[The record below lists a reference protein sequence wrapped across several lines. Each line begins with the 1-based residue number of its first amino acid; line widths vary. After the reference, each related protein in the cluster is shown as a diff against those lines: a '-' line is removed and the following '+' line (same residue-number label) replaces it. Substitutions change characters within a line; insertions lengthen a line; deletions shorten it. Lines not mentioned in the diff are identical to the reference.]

1 MLALQGV
8 HGACHRQVG
17 FTRAGWA
24 DAEVDVVVEDGFDVA
39 LLICAAWAN
48 HALAGA
54 QGDAG
59 FDGRVAHFLDAGLL
73 QKQVHQLGRQFG
85 VFGFAVQAAQQLFG
99 CAGLASGADQF
110 ELVAAVA
117 QLDAQALFDQAQ
129 VLIKLAAQVSEA
141 ASLKGFKDKAEW
153 FYGCVQGRV
162 MAASRL
168 G

>member
-1 MLALQGV
+1 MEGE
-8 HGACHRQVG
+8 GNGEVG
-17 FTRAGWA
+17 FAGTGRA
-24 DAEVDVVVEDGFDVA
+24 DAEIDVVVENGFDVA
-39 LLICAAWAN
+39 LLIGAARTN
-48 HALAGA
+48 HAFAGA

-59 FDGRVAHFLDAGLL
+59 FDGRVAHFLDPGLL
-73 QKQVHQLGRQFG
+73 QKQVHQIGRQFG
-85 VFGFAVQAAQQLFG
+85 VFGFAVEAAQQLLG

-117 QLDAQALFDQAQ
+117 QFDAQALFDQAQ
-129 VLIKLAAQVSEA
+129 VLIKLAAQISEA
-141 ASLKGFKDKAEW
+141 ASLKGFKDKTEW